1 MKFAH
6 VRAWGLAVAIAAGWT
21 LIGYGQPAPPWNLVE
36 HTIAT
41 DLRGG
46 YQVLA
51 TDVNNDKRTDLIA
64 VPISKTGEV
73 FWFEHPLSAE
83 ARGAKV
89 ETWTRRVLA
98 TGVPLSIYAADYDI
112 DRDGIPEIALA
123 GGWSTNTAVST
134 GEMWLLTHG
143 PDVNA
148 PWTVK
153 EFDKVSTSHRVRWID
168 AEGTGRKL
176 LINAPLAG
184 VKGNEPDYKDRVSI
198 YAYDPGNFKRQVVTD
213 QEEGVIHGLYVVD
226 WDGNGKEALLSASFE
241 GIHIHR
247 LIGGKWQR
255 TRLTAGNPEPR
266 PKGGSSDVTVLKT
279 KRGRQLAAIEPWHGN
294 QVVVYEGKGDTWD
307 RRTVIDDTL
316 NDGHTLQSGDLDGD
330 GVDEIVAGYRRAG
343 VNVYWHNGTAWSKV
357 VLEQKAMGAS
367 GCALA
372 HLNADSRLDLACLGS
387 GTLKWYENQ
396 AK

>member
-1 MKFAH
+1 MRSITAS
-6 VRAWGLAVAIAAGWT
+6 AAIIALGSIT
-21 LIGYGQPAPPWNLVE
+21 GYGQVAAPWTLVE

-51 TDVNNDKRTDLIA
+51 TDVNNDKRTDLVA

-73 FWFEHPLSAE
+73 YWFEHPS
-83 ARGAKV
+83 
-89 ETWTRRVLA
+89 WTRHVLA

-134 GEMWLLTHG
+134 GEMWLLAHG

-153 EFDKVSTSHRVRWID
+153 QFDKIPTSHRVRWID

-184 VKGNEPDYKDRVSI
+184 VNGNEPDYKDRASI
-198 YAYDPGNFKRQVVTD
+198 YAYDPTTLKRQLVTD
-213 QEEGVIHGLYVVD
+213 QDDGVIHGLYVVD
-226 WDGNGKEALLSASFE
+226 WDGKGKEALLSASFL

-247 LIGGKWQR
+247 LVDGKWQR
-255 TRLTAGNPEPR
+255 TRLTGGNPEPR

-279 KRGRQLAAIEPWHGN
+279 KSGRQLAAIEPWHGN
-294 QVVVYEGKGDTWD
+294 QVVIYEGRGDTWD

-316 NDGHTLQSGDLDGD
+316 NDGHTIQSGDLDGD
-330 GVDEIVAGYRRAG
+330 GFDEIVAGYRRAG
-343 VNVYWHNGTAWSKV
+343 VNVYWHNGTGWSKV

-367 GCALA
+367 GCAFA
-372 HLNADSRLDLACLGS
+372 HLNADTRLDLACLG
-387 GTLKWYENQ
+387 GGRLKWYENQ
-396 AK
+396 PAK

>member
-1 MKFAH
+1 
-6 VRAWGLAVAIAAGWT
+6 
-21 LIGYGQPAPPWNLVE
+21 
-36 HTIAT
+36 
-41 DLRGG
+41 LRGG

-51 TDVNNDKRTDLIA
+51 TDINNDKRTDLVA
-64 VPISKTGEV
+64 VPINKAGEV
-73 FWFEHPLSAE
+73 YWFEHP
-83 ARGAKV
+83 
-89 ETWTRRVLA
+89 TWTRRVLA
-98 TGVPLSIYAADYDI
+98 TGVPLSIYADAFDI
-112 DRDGIPEIALA
+112 DGDGIPEIGLA

-148 PWTVK
+148 PWSVK
-153 EFDKVSTSHRVRWID
+153 QFDKIPTSHRVRWID
-168 AEGTGRKL
+168 ADGSGRKL

-184 VKGNEPDYKDRVSI
+184 VNGNEPDYKDRVSI
-198 YAYDPGNFKRQVVTD
+198 YAYDPRDLKRQVITD
-213 QEEGVIHGLYVVD
+213 QEEGVIHGLYVID
-226 WDGNGKEALLSASFE
+226 WDGNGKEALLTASFE

-247 LIGGKWQR
+247 LIDGKWQR
-255 TRLTAGNPEPR
+255 TRLTRGSPEPR

-279 KRGRQLAAIEPWHGN
+279 KSGRQLAAIEPWHGN
-294 QVVVYEGKGDTWD
+294 QVVVYQGKGDTWD
-307 RRTVIDDTL
+307 QRTVIDDTL

-343 VNVYWHNGTAWSKV
+343 VNVYWHNGAGWSKV

-372 HLNADSRLDLACLGS
+372 HLNADSRLDLACLGG

-396 AK
+396 PPK

>member
-6 VRAWGLAVAIAAGWT
+6 VSVWGLAGLVAAGST
-21 LIGYGQPAPPWNLVE
+21 LIGNGQAAAPWNLVE

-51 TDVNNDKRTDLIA
+51 TDVNNDKRTDLVA
-64 VPISKTGEV
+64 VAINKTGELV
-73 FWFEHPLSAE
+73 WFENPSW
-83 ARGAKV
+83 ARH
-89 ETWTRRVLA
+89 VLA

-134 GEMWLLTHG
+134 GEMSLLTHG
-143 PDVNA
+143 ADVNA

-153 EFDKVSTSHRVRWID
+153 QFDKIPTSHRVRWID

-184 VKGNEPDYKDRVSI
+184 VNGNEPDYKDRASI
-198 YAYDPGNFKRQVVTD
+198 YAYDPASFKRQLVTD
-213 QEEGVIHGLYVVD
+213 QDEGVIHGIYVVD
-226 WDGNGKEALLSASFE
+226 WDGNGKEALLSASFQ

-247 LIGGKWQR
+247 LIDGKWQR
-255 TRLTAGNPEPR
+255 TRLTAGSAEPR
-266 PKGGSSDVTVLKT
+266 PKGGSSDVTVLRT
-279 KRGRQLAAIEPWHGN
+279 KSGRQLAAIEPWHGN
-294 QVVVYEGKGDTWD
+294 QVVIYDGRGDTWD

-330 GVDEIVAGYRRAG
+330 GFDEIVAGYRRAG
-343 VNVYWHNGTAWSKV
+343 VNVYWHNGSGWSKV

-367 GCALA
+367 GCAFA
-372 HLNADSRLDLACLGS
+372 HLNADARLDLACLGS

-396 AK
+396 PR